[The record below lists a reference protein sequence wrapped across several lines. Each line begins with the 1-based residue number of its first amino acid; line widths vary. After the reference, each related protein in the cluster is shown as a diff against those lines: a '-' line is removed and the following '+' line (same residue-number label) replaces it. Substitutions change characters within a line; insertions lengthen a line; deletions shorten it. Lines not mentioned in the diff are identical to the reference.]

1 MSTKPCIVCGEQ
13 IQTVA
18 SRCPHCH
25 QVQSKV
31 YQFFNTSWGAGI
43 IFVIAA
49 IAIVYFAM
57 KEPVRWSEHTSAVT
71 ATDVKMT
78 ARSRTGG
85 TDMTC
90 IALLK
95 NAGSHSWREPVVEA
109 SFFSADGQLID
120 TATQRL
126 SAVVLLAGSE
136 ARVRV
141 LEQAAWEPS
150 EYARCTVSVRHATLN

>member
-1 MSTKPCIVCGEQ
+1 MSTKSCIVCGEQ

-31 YQFFNTSWGAGI
+31 YQFFNTSWGAVS
-43 IFVIAA
+43 IFAVAA

-57 KEPVRWSEHTSAVT
+57 KEPARWSDHTSTVI
-71 ATDVKMT
+71 ATDVKISVRNR
-78 ARSRTGG
+78 AGG

-95 NAGSHSWREPVVEA
+95 NAGSNSWKEPVVEA
-109 SFFSADGQLID
+109 SFYGADGQLID
-120 TATQRL
+120 TATQRF

-150 EYARCTVSVRHATLN
+150 EYAKCTINVRHATLN

>member
-13 IQTVA
+13 IQAVA

-31 YQFFNTSWGAGI
+31 YQFFNTSWGAGS
-43 IFVIAA
+43 IFVVAA
-49 IAIVYFAM
+49 IAIAYFAT
-57 KEPVRWSEHTSAVT
+57 KEPARWSEHTSSVT

-78 ARSRTGG
+78 ARNRAGG
-85 TDMTC
+85 ADMTC

-95 NAGSHSWREPVVEA
+95 NTGVHSWRELVVEA
-109 SFFSADGQLID
+109 SFYSADGQLID
-120 TATQRL
+120 TATQRF

-136 ARVRV
+136 ARVRL
-141 LEQAAWEPS
+141 LEQAAWEPR
-150 EYARCTVSVRHATLN
+150 EYAKCTVNVRHATLN